1 MINSN
6 TEQLTALWKES
17 RTRLENQLSSISAF
31 DLRKKLAPSPNS
43 LGFLLRHIVEVE
55 LLFAKNVF
63 GAKDTKIIAKTI
75 IAQHDTGEWTD
86 LEKLMMML
94 DNSRDILMD
103 IIQKQEVSDWDVE
116 ITTKEFGIKTKAQAL
131 GRIIS
136 HTAYHAGQ
144 IGIILKYGTVFN

>member
-1 MINSN
+1 MA
-6 TEQLTALWKES
+6 TQTDHLTSLWEES
-17 RTRLENQLSSISAF
+17 RTRLEHQLMDITTF
-31 DLRKKLAPSPNS
+31 DLKKKLAPSPNS

-55 LLFAKNVF
+55 LLFAKNIF

-86 LEKLMMML
+86 LEKLIFML
-94 DNSRDILMD
+94 DNSRDVLMD
-103 IIQKQEVSDWDVE
+103 IIQKQDATDWEVE
-116 ITTKEFGIKTKAQAL
+116 ITTKEFGVKTKAQAL

-144 IGIILKYGTVFN
+144 IGIILKYATVFN

>member
-1 MINSN
+1 MA
-6 TEQLTALWKES
+6 TQTDHLTSLWEES
-17 RTRLENQLSSISAF
+17 RTRLEHQLMDITTF
-31 DLRKKLAPSPNS
+31 DLKKKLAPSPNS

-86 LEKLMMML
+86 LEKLILML
-94 DNSRDILMD
+94 DNSRDVLMD
-103 IIQKQEVSDWDVE
+103 IIQKQDATDWEVE
-116 ITTKEFGIKTKAQAL
+116 ITTKEFGVKTKAQAL

>member
-1 MINSN
+1 MATQ
-6 TEQLTALWKES
+6 TEHLTSLWKES
-17 RTRLENQLSSISAF
+17 RTRLENQLSSITTF
-31 DLRKKLAPSPNS
+31 DLKKKLAPSPNS

-63 GAKDTKIIAKTI
+63 GAKGTKIIAKTI

-86 LEKLMMML
+86 LEKLILML
-94 DNSRDILMD
+94 DNSRDVLMD
-103 IIQKQEVSDWDVE
+103 IIHKQDATDWDVE
-116 ITTKEFGIKTKAQAL
+116 IKTKEFGVKTKAQAL

>member
-1 MINSN
+1 MA
-6 TEQLTALWKES
+6 TQTDHLTSLWEES
-17 RTRLENQLSSISAF
+17 RTRLEHQLMDITTF
-31 DLRKKLAPSPNS
+31 DLKKKLAPSPNS

-75 IAQHDTGEWTD
+75 IAQNDTGEWTD
-86 LEKLMMML
+86 LEKLILML
-94 DNSRDILMD
+94 DNSRDVLMD
-103 IIQKQEVSDWDVE
+103 IIQKQDATDWEVE
-116 ITTKEFGIKTKAQAL
+116 ITTKEFGVKTKAQAL